1 MDLASGKN
9 VRISKEVFDFMK
21 QNMDSGFKISRFV
34 EKAIIEKIENDRRGE
49 KVVYSGNKI
58 GRAHV

>member
-49 KVVYSGNKI
+49 KVVYSGNKFI
-58 GRAHV
+58 TSR

>member
-21 QNMDSGFKISRFV
+21 QNMDSGYKISRFV
-34 EKAIIEKIENDRRGE
+34 EKAIMEKIENDRRGE
-49 KVVYSGNKI
+49 KVTYLGNKPI
-58 GRAHV
+58 ISK

>member
-21 QNMDSGFKISRFV
+21 QNMDQSYKISRFV
-34 EKAIIEKIENDRRGE
+34 EKAIIEKIERERKTE
-49 KVVYSGNKI
+49 KVVYFGNTPIASK
-58 GRAHV
+58 

>member
-21 QNMDSGFKISRFV
+21 QNMDSGYKISRFV
-34 EKAIIEKIENDRRGE
+34 EKAIIEKIENDRRNE
-49 KVVYSGNKI
+49 KVTYIGNKPI
-58 GRAHV
+58 ISK

>member
-21 QNMDSGFKISRFV
+21 QNMDPSYKISRFV
-34 EKAIIEKIENDRRGE
+34 EKAIIEKIERERKTE
-49 KVVYSGNKI
+49 KVVYFGNTPIASK
-58 GRAHV
+58 